1 LKGNDKGNFASVKRE
16 KTGLL
21 VQGDVRDMVT
31 LKSKKGSYIVISKNN
46 GAIQVLQKNHGN

>member
-1 LKGNDKGNFASVKRE
+1 
-16 KTGLL
+16 
-21 VQGDVRDMVT
+21 MVT